1 MSIGMLVICRLG
13 TPADSEQRHHCRYY
27 IDNALDGIGEKRHAA
42 RKMIGMALRPLRALI
57 SGAAAATL
65 QTKVRERIAMTTR
78 RNFLKAGIAAV
89 ATGVV
94 FCKCGLLQGAHA
106 QEPTRQKLSVMVR
119 GKRVKTIDV
128 HSHCHF
134 REAGAL
140 LGADAAAVQLPPVNG
155 AAEAFIE
162 IDKRL
167 AAMDAQAVDVEVLSI
182 NPFWYGRERDLAAQI
197 VKIQNEK
204 LAELCASKPERFAA
218 FASLTLQAP
227 DLAVQELETAVRK
240 QGLKGAA
247 IGGVV
252 NGLEFS
258 DPKFHP
264 VWAKAEELGVPLF
277 IHPQGVP
284 ELNKRLSGNGWLGN
298 TIGNPLETT
307 IALSHL
313 IFEGTLDRF
322 PGLKVIAAH
331 GGGFLPSYADRSDHA
346 CMVGPKGCNPD
357 VKLRKTPT
365 EYLKQIYFDSLI
377 FSPEAIRHLAAQ
389 VGAGQIVLGSDY
401 PYPWQLHPV
410 DHILVSTSLSDD
422 EKADILGRTA
432 AKLFNF
438 SD

>member
-1 MSIGMLVICRLG
+1 MS
-13 TPADSEQRHHCRYY
+13 
-27 IDNALDGIGEKRHAA
+27 
-42 RKMIGMALRPLRALI
+42 
-57 SGAAAATL
+57 
-65 QTKVRERIAMTTR
+65 TR
-78 RNFLKAGIAAV
+78 RHFLKAGTAAV
-89 ATGVV
+89 ATGIV
-94 FCKCGLLQGAHA
+94 FCGCGLLKSAHA
-106 QEPTRQKLSVMVR
+106 EQPARQKLPVMVD

-128 HSHCHF
+128 HAHCHF

-140 LGADAAAVQLPPVNG
+140 LGAEGEKIQITPING
-155 AAEAFIE
+155 AAETY
-162 IDKRL
+162 IDINQRL
-167 AAMDAQAVDVEVLSI
+167 AAMDAQAVDMEILSI
-182 NPFWYGRERDLAAQI
+182 NPFWYGRDRDLAAQI

-204 LAELCASKPERFAA
+204 LAEFCASKPDRFAA

-227 DLAVQELETAVRK
+227 DLAVEELQTAVKK

-247 IGGVV
+247 IGGSV
-252 NGLEFS
+252 NGVDFS

-277 IHPQGVP
+277 IHPLGVR
-284 ELNKRLSGNGWLGN
+284 ELGKRLSGNGWLGN
-298 TIGNPLETT
+298 TIGNPLDTT

-357 VKLRKTPT
+357 VKLKKAPT
-365 EYLKQIYFDSLI
+365 EYLKQIYFDSLV
-377 FSPEAIRHLAAQ
+377 FTPEAIRHLAAQ

-401 PYPWQLHPV
+401 PYPWQLNPV
-410 DHILVSTSLSDD
+410 DHIFASTSLSDS

-432 AKLFNF
+432 AKLFNLET
-438 SD
+438 